1 MKYFAAVTA
10 LCATFAVT
18 ANAADPRLEAREAHM
33 LAGANITLPQ
43 AVSTAERKDQGHA
56 ISVGFDPKHGNE
68 GRYQVTVLAG
78 DGTRLTRLDVDAF
91 NGTVTEA
98 WNRPSREMISDGDAQ
113 LIRDMPT
120 SLAGAILTAE
130 ERAGGKAT
138 DAALARAGNRLTYTV
153 DVAGTDGS
161 TRQVEVGAQG

>member
-1 MKYFAAVTA
+1 
-10 LCATFAVT
+10 
-18 ANAADPRLEAREAHM
+18 
-33 LAGANITLPQ
+33 
-43 AVSTAERKDQGHA
+43 
-56 ISVGFDPKHGNE
+56 
-68 GRYQVTVLAG
+68 
-78 DGTRLTRLDVDAF
+78 
-91 NGTVTEA
+91 
-98 WNRPSREMISDGDAQ
+98 MISDGDAQ